1 MEALSKAGHEMS
13 LAALKQHDPYISHI
27 VDVTGQVALY
37 TFNAK
42 ANEWEK
48 TDIEGTLFVYTRYAS
63 PYHGFTIMNRL
74 NMKNLVEPINKD
86 LEFQLQDPF
95 LLYRNSNL
103 SIYSI
108 WFYDKNDCHR
118 IAQLMSKV
126 VQQEAERAQQSSPG
140 RNSPSKINGCAEDRP
155 VDILEMLNKAKD
167 EYERAKDDCERI
179 GDFDLSSSSELHRSR
194 VLNKSI
200 SGEAIEN
207 VPSSQL
213 QEKNFHSGHKQIT
226 VEELFGSPLP
236 KEQTLTGH
244 RNHGAAEKINPDT
257 LLKKPNLVS
266 SFPYEYH
273 IRCSPVFQP
282 IHSTEVSNSQTLPD
296 LSSDSGVVI
305 KAIQRSQAKPVSPLL
320 SPASQSGIHSQL
332 GTTSMAFLN
341 QDFFHKL
348 KLNPHHEQM
357 PQQPLSK
364 PGLAPSF
371 LQSTSQLVTPECF
384 QDPISKPVALSSM
397 PVAPIQTLQQNKE
410 VEVFV
415 HSKPLAKPLPVT
427 TAAPSMELE
436 SVFALPKCISA
447 IG

>member
-167 EYERAKDDCERI
+167 EYERAKDDCER
-179 GDFDLSSSSELHRSR
+179 
-194 VLNKSI
+194 
-200 SGEAIEN
+200 
-207 VPSSQL
+207 
-213 QEKNFHSGHKQIT
+213 NFHSGHKQIT

-415 HSKPLAKPLPVT
+415 HSKPLAKPLPVSLYT
-427 TAAPSMELE
+427 VEL
-436 SVFALPKCISA
+436 SLSTIIPFLHLNHHHLK
-447 IG
+447 

>member
-1 MEALSKAGHEMS
+1 
-13 LAALKQHDPYISHI
+13 
-27 VDVTGQVALY
+27 
-37 TFNAK
+37 
-42 ANEWEK
+42 
-48 TDIEGTLFVYTRYAS
+48 
-63 PYHGFTIMNRL
+63 
-74 NMKNLVEPINKD
+74 
-86 LEFQLQDPF
+86 
-95 LLYRNSNL
+95 
-103 SIYSI
+103 
-108 WFYDKNDCHR
+108 
-118 IAQLMSKV
+118 
-126 VQQEAERAQQSSPG
+126 
-140 RNSPSKINGCAEDRP
+140 
-155 VDILEMLNKAKD
+155 MLNKAKD

-436 SVFALPKCISA
+436 SVLLSPSVFQQSASKTNEFESKSNSASPLTLGAGEQQVHSPSGILSRSHLQEALIHLLKNDSNFLNTIHEAYLQVRSKDS
-447 IG
+447 GNMKL